1 MPDPVTA
8 ATAASAPAAIGT
20 GVSAI
25 VLAVIGVDLQAVAV
39 GLTGSTLGLTFAA
52 PTSAAH
58 AVARYV
64 ASSIASA
71 VSGTAIGQYLGQPA
85 PVTNAIICACGVVMH
100 LALAWIGGRFGIIA
114 DSGLRRVGIDP
125 QGTEK

>member
-20 GVSAI
+20 GLSA
-25 VLAVIGVDLQAVAV
+25 VALAVVGVDLQAVAL

-52 PTSAAH
+52 PTSPAH
-58 AVARYV
+58 AVARFV

-71 VSGTAIGQYLGQPA
+71 VAGNAAGQWLGQPQ
-85 PVTNAIICACGVVMH
+85 PVANAIICACGVVMH
-100 LALAWIGGRFGIIA
+100 LVLAWVGGRFGGIA
-114 DSGLRRVGIDP
+114 DAGLRRIGIDTGGE
-125 QGTEK
+125 Q